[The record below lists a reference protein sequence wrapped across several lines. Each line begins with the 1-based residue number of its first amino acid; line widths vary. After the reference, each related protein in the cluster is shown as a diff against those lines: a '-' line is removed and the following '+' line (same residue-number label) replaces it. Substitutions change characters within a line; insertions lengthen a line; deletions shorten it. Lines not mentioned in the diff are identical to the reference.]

1 MLGVIWMPMVG
12 LILGA
17 TRRAGVR
24 ARAQQLSTMSLD
36 FNVKFEERR
45 MQVITIKVPHLGNR
59 AHLVHDGSV
68 AVAVDPPRDIDLVER
83 EADRAGL
90 EIVAVAETHIHND
103 YLSGGLRLARR
114 HGADYLVAAGEEVG
128 FERTP
133 VLEGDAI
140 HYGRLSLSVLAT
152 PGHTPQHVSY
162 LASPSDAAKGRA
174 THGALFSGGS
184 LLHGTVGRT
193 DLVDPTRTLDL
204 ARAQWRT
211 SRRLGELQ
219 PETLLHPTHG
229 FGSFCSSSSA
239 APVDGPVTIGH
250 QRMHNPVLTTSM
262 DTFVTDLLAG
272 LGPVPAHYA
281 HMAPRNRAGVTE
293 PAATG
298 RRLDADELRTARE
311 RGAWLVDL
319 RDRRRYA
326 EGHLRGA
333 ISVEHGPQ
341 CAVYTGWVTP
351 WGGDVVML
359 SDDPA
364 QLDTAL
370 IELGTIGIEAV
381 DSAILDDDATSYDA
395 QLRRVDWAIFAAQP
409 ASPDRVVLDVREPRE
424 WRAGRLP
431 GAVNIPVHQLGDRI
445 HEVPPGE
452 VWVHC
457 QAGYRASVAAGL
469 LDRAGRDVV
478 LVDDSFDRVREL
490 GIPLEHEV
498 AA

>member
-1 MLGVIWMPMVG
+1 
-12 LILGA
+12 
-17 TRRAGVR
+17 
-24 ARAQQLSTMSLD
+24 
-36 FNVKFEERR
+36 
-45 MQVITIKVPHLGNR
+45 MQVITIEVPHLGNR
-59 AHLVHDGSV
+59 SHLVHDGTV
-68 AVAVDPPRDIDLVER
+68 AVAVDPPRDIELVER
-83 EADRAGL
+83 GADGAGL
-90 EIVAVAETHIHND
+90 ELVAVAETHIHND
-103 YLSGGLRLARR
+103 YISGGVRLARR
-114 HGADYLVAAGEEVG
+114 HRADYLVAAGEKVG

-133 VLEGDAI
+133 VLEGDTI
-140 HYGRLSLSVLAT
+140 HYGRLSLSMLAT
-152 PGHTPQHVSY
+152 PGHTPRHVSY
-162 LASPSDAAKGRA
+162 LATSSDSQPES
-174 THGALFSGGS
+174 TPGALFSGGS
-184 LLHGTVGRT
+184 LLHGAVGRT
-193 DLVDPTRTLDL
+193 DLVDPARTLAL
-204 ARAQWRT
+204 ARAQWHS
-211 SRRLGELQ
+211 SRRLGALP

-250 QRMHNPVLTTSM
+250 QRTHNPVLTTSL
-262 DTFVTDLLAG
+262 DTFVADLLAG
-272 LGPVPAHYA
+272 LGPVPTHYA

-293 PAATG
+293 PAPAG
-298 RRLDADELRTARE
+298 RRLDADELRAARE

-351 WGGDVVML
+351 WGGDVVVV

-364 QLDTAL
+364 QLETAL
-370 IELGTIGIEAV
+370 TELGSIGVEAV
-381 DSAILDDDATSYDA
+381 DSAILDEGTPYDA
-395 QLRRVDWAIFAAQP
+395 HLRRVDWATFAAQP
-409 ASPDRVVLDVREPRE
+409 ASSDRVVLDVREPTE
-424 WRAGRLP
+424 WRAGRVP
-431 GAVNIPVHQLGDRI
+431 GALNIPVHQLGGRVD
-445 HEVPPGE
+445 ELPPGE

-457 QAGYRASVAAGL
+457 QAGYRAAVAAGL

>member
-1 MLGVIWMPMVG
+1 
-12 LILGA
+12 
-17 TRRAGVR
+17 
-24 ARAQQLSTMSLD
+24 
-36 FNVKFEERR
+36 
-45 MQVITIKVPHLGNR
+45 MQVITIEVPHLGNR
-59 AHLVHDGSV
+59 THLVHDGSV
-68 AVAVDPPRDIDLVER
+68 AVAVDPPRDIAVVEH
-83 EADRAGL
+83 EADRAGVEL
-90 EIVAVAETHIHND
+90 VAVAETHIHND

-133 VLEGDAI
+133 VLEGDTI

-162 LASPSDAAKGRA
+162 LASPNNAAEDA
-174 THGALFSGGS
+174 TTPGALFSGGS

-193 DLVDPTRTLDL
+193 DLVDPARTLDL
-204 ARAQWRT
+204 ARAQWL
-211 SRRLGELQ
+211 SGRRLGMLPPQ
-219 PETLLHPTHG
+219 TQLHPTHG
-229 FGSFCSSSSA
+229 FGSFCSSSGA

-250 QRMHNPVLTTSM
+250 QRTHNPALTTSL

-293 PAATG
+293 PAAAG
-298 RRLDADELRTARE
+298 RRLDADELRGARE

-326 EGHLRGA
+326 EGHLLGA

-351 WGGDVVML
+351 WGGDVVVV

-370 IELGTIGIEAV
+370 TELGTIGVEAV
-381 DSAILDDDATSYDA
+381 DSALLDDTTPYDA
-395 QLRRVDWAIFAAQP
+395 RLRRVDWATFAAQP

-431 GAVNIPVHQLGDRI
+431 GALNIPVHQLGVRV
-445 HEVPPGE
+445 HEVLPGE

-457 QAGYRASVAAGL
+457 QAGYRAAVAAGL

-478 LVDDSFDRVREL
+478 LVDDRFDRVREL
-490 GIPLEHEV
+490 GIPLEHEI